1 MIRHL
6 GFILLLLTLSL
17 SAFAQQK
24 DDDRVKPVKPKP
36 DTITLRARRAALYS
50 AVLPGLG
57 QAYNKRYW
65 KMPIIYAGLGA
76 CTYFAVK
83 NYKDYQLYSDSVEN
97 SGGSSNPNYS
107 FYTYNRDYH
116 RHNFEL
122 SVLIGA
128 GIYALNIIDAY
139 VDAHL
144 REFDVSPELSLS
156 VSPLLYAN
164 YNAEL
169 VAGIRLKFKFR
180 HENRIDWLRQN
191 GQSY

>member
-36 DTITLRARRAALYS
+36 DSITLRARRAALYS
-50 AVLPGLG
+50 AILPGMG
-57 QAYNKRYW
+57 QVYNRRYW
-65 KMPIIYAGLGA
+65 KTPIIWAGIGT
-76 CTYFAVK
+76 CTYFAIT
-83 NYKDYQLYSDSVEN
+83 NYGDYQKNNDLVNHTPSTD
-97 SGGSSNPNYS
+97 PNYS
-107 FYTYNRDYH
+107 KYVYDRDYY

-128 GIYALNIIDAY
+128 GVYALNIIDAY

-144 REFDVSPELSLS
+144 REFDISPDLALS

-164 YNAEL
+164 FNAEL
-169 VAGIRLKFKFR
+169 VTGISLKFKFR
-180 HENRIDWLRQN
+180 HENRINRLRQN